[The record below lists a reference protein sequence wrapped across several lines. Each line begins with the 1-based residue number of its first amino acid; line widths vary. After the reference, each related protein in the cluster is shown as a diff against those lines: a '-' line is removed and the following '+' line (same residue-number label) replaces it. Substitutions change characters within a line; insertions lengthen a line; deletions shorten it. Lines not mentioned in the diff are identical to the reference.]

1 MSESLDR
8 EGSGTAERP
17 RRTRPRR
24 TRPSWLAGPIVAA
37 ALLAMFAGAA
47 QFGFTAIA
55 ADVAE
60 EFGEPM
66 PGNADDPL
74 AQVGLALTTMG
85 IGFSIVRLASLASLP
100 AAGLA
105 DRFGRRRT
113 LVACASLGL
122 TATALAGAAPTFWL
136 LVAFLAISRPLLTS
150 TDVVAA
156 VIAAEETA
164 SAGRSSA
171 IALIGGAYAVGS
183 GVISVVRGLIDPFVG
198 FRGVLALVLVP
209 LVLVPVVARRV
220 GEPPRYAKLA
230 SEGLRHRR
238 LGAVP
243 RDYRGRLGLL
253 CAITFGVGLVIGP
266 GWTYLF
272 VYGEGVLGATPLGM
286 SGVVLAAGPV
296 GLLGLVIGR
305 WCADRL
311 GRRGAAAGTMAMA
324 SLAAVA
330 AYSADFPALV
340 AGYLV
345 SITAM
350 AAYTPAGGTLDAEV
364 FPTSVRATAAG
375 WLAASGVL
383 GSVIG
388 LVAFGVIIDATGSFA
403 PAALAV
409 CGPPALLAAL
419 YWWLPETRGRDLEQT
434 APEPAM

>member
-1 MSESLDR
+1 MARTRGAHASR
-8 EGSGTAERP
+8 RTP
-17 RRTRPRR
+17 RRQRPV
-24 TRPSWLAGPIVAA
+24 WLAGPIVAA

-55 ADVAE
+55 ADVAA
-60 EFGEPM
+60 EFGEPV
-66 PGNADDPL
+66 PGDADDPL

-113 LVACASLGL
+113 LLACASLGL
-122 TATALAGAAPTFWL
+122 TATALAGAAPTFWV

-156 VIAAEETA
+156 VIAAEETG
-164 SAGRSSA
+164 SSGRSSA

-183 GVISVVRGLIDPFVG
+183 GFISVVRGLIDPFVG

-209 LVLVPVVARRV
+209 LLLVPFVARRV
-220 GEPPRYAKLA
+220 TEPPRYAQLA
-230 SEGLRHRR
+230 AGGVVRRR

-243 RDYRGRLGLL
+243 VGYRGRLGFL
-253 CAITFGVGLVIGP
+253 CVITFGVGLVIGP
-266 GWTYLF
+266 GWTFLF
-272 VYGEGVLGATPLGM
+272 VYGEGVLGASPLGM
-286 SGVVLAAGPV
+286 SAVVLAAGPM
-296 GLLGLVIGR
+296 GLLGLVLGR
-305 WCADRL
+305 WAADHL
-311 GRRGAAAGTMAMA
+311 GRRGAAAGTMAVA
-324 SLAAVA
+324 AAAAVF
-330 AYSADFPALV
+330 AYSAGFPALV
-340 AGYLV
+340 TGYLV

-350 AAYTPAGGTLDAEV
+350 AAYTPSGGALDAEV

-383 GSVIG
+383 GSVAG
-388 LVAFGVIIDATGSFA
+388 LVTFGVIIDVAGSFA

-409 CGPPALLAAL
+409 CGPPALLATL
-419 YWWLPETRGRDLEQT
+419 YAWLPETRGRDLEQT
-434 APEPAM
+434 APEPGA